1 MASSEKP
8 KKIYYAWAEP
18 GEEEKAAV
26 MQALDDK
33 RLGPG
38 KYCREFED
46 KVSTVFEKRYGI
58 SVNSGSSAN
67 MIALSMFGF
76 PKGSE
81 VITPATTFA
90 TTVAPIIQQG
100 LIPVF
105 VDVHLGSNLIK
116 FSEIEAAISDKTVA
130 IMVPELIGNLVDM
143 QELRRIADA
152 HNLYIIDDSCDT
164 IGGKIHG
171 HSTGYWSDVTT
182 TSFFASHIIT
192 AGGMG
197 GMVSVNKIW
206 QKERG
211 HVFRD
216 WGRVGDD
223 SEAFEKRFNFA
234 LDGIPYDVKF
244 AYAELGY
251 NMKMNEMAAAY
262 GLAQLKKLEGFA
274 KKRRDNFDSLYK
286 FFSDYE
292 EFFILPKEHP
302 KAEVNWLA
310 FPLTLRDNSV
320 FKRYDILKYL
330 EENEIQ
336 TRVLFSG
343 NALRHPAMRNV
354 AHRRA
359 SKFENGDKIMEDGF
373 LVGCHA
379 YVEKEDLAR
388 MKEVFATFLKNYR
401 GGSKQVRKE
410 APSEILTDDVEGYFH

>member
-1 MASSEKP
+1 MADKQTP
-8 KKIYYAWAEP
+8 KKIYYAWSEP
-18 GEEEKAAV
+18 GEDEKAAV
-26 MQALDDK
+26 MQALNDK

-46 KVSTVFEKRYGI
+46 KVSSVFEKKYGV

-67 MIALSMFGF
+67 MIALGIFGF

-90 TTVAPIIQQG
+90 TTVAPIVQHG

-105 VDVHLGSNLIK
+105 VDVELGSNLMK
-116 FSEIEAAISDKTVA
+116 LDEVEKAVSDKTVA
-130 IMVPELIGNLVDM
+130 IMVPELIGNLIDM
-143 QELRRIADA
+143 KELRRIADD

-164 IGGKIHG
+164 LGGKIYG
-171 HSTGYWSDVTT
+171 HSTGYWSDATT

-197 GMVSVNKIW
+197 GMVSVNKGW
-206 QKERG
+206 QRERG
-211 HVFRD
+211 LMLRD

-223 SEAFEKRFNFA
+223 SEDFEKRFNFA

-244 AYAELGY
+244 SYAELGY

-262 GLAQLKKLEGFA
+262 GLAQFKKLETFT
-274 KKRRDNFDSLYK
+274 KKRKENFNSLYE
-286 FFSDYE
+286 FFTDYE
-292 EFFILPKEHP
+292 DYFILPKWHP

-310 FPLTLRDNSV
+310 FPLTIRDNSI
-320 FKRYDILKYL
+320 FTRYEILKFL
-330 EENEIQ
+330 EENQIQ

-343 NALRHPAMRNV
+343 NALRHPALRNV
-354 AHRRA
+354 QHRRA

-373 LVGCHA
+373 LVGCHY

-388 MKEVFATFLKNYR
+388 MKEVFKTFFKNLKN
-401 GGSKQVRKE
+401 SKSGQK
-410 APSEILTDDVEGYFH
+410 AATTSDTEGYFH

>member
-1 MASSEKP
+1 MVDSEKP

-18 GEEEKAAV
+18 GEDEKTAV

-38 KYCREFED
+38 KYCREFEE
-46 KVSTVFEKRYGI
+46 KVSRVFEKKFGV

-67 MIALSMFGF
+67 LIALGMFAF

-90 TTVAPIIQQG
+90 TTVAPIVQHG

-105 VDVHLGSNLIK
+105 VDVELGSNLMK
-116 FSEIEAAISDKTVA
+116 LDEVEAAISDKTVA
-130 IMVPELIGNLVDM
+130 IMVPELIGNLIDM
-143 QELRRIADA
+143 KELRKIADA

-164 IGGKIHG
+164 IGGTIYG
-171 HSTGYWSDVTT
+171 HSTGYWSDATT

-197 GMVSVNKIW
+197 GMISVNKIW
-206 QKERG
+206 QREKG
-211 HVFRD
+211 LVLRD

-262 GLAQLKKLEGFA
+262 GLAQLKKLEIFA
-274 KKRRDNFDSLYK
+274 KKRKENFNSLYK
-286 FFSDYE
+286 FFKDYE
-292 EFFILPKEHP
+292 DFFILPKSHP
-302 KAEVNWLA
+302 KADVNWLA
-310 FPLTLRDNSV
+310 FPLTIRDNTKFS
-320 FKRYDILKYL
+320 RYDLLKYL

-343 NALRHPAMRNV
+343 NALRHPALRNV
-354 AHRRA
+354 PHRRA

-373 LVGCHA
+373 LVGCH
-379 YVEKEDLAR
+379 YFVEKEDIAR
-388 MKEVFATFLKNYR
+388 MKEVFKSFIEDLGKVRVTTPK
-401 GGSKQVRKE
+401 KQLV
-410 APSEILTDDVEGYFH
+410 SSTDDVEGYFH